1 MNISLVHWMVV
12 ELEYGK
18 NNIRFIKKED
28 LEIVEGSSSHS
39 FPIHTH
45 QVFCVGIVTKGSL
58 KFIIDGKEHCLGN
71 NSIYLVPPHK
81 SHTIIPIDHNHY
93 NYLAICIRNLFPQT
107 NLITYTCEDITIAK
121 EIIQIYD
128 NFKQTKDVCFLK
140 ERMSSILSSMFT
152 VDNRITVNKPN
163 DLIDKAANLITDSL
177 DKPFDLEALATE
189 VHISKFY
196 LSRIFKKQFGVTP
209 LQFYTQAKVKKVRQ
223 ELLKEQQPALLAYD
237 LGFVDQSHLCNTF
250 KKYLGVSPL
259 QFKNNYSNV

>member
-1 MNISLVHWMVV
+1 
-12 ELEYGK
+12 
-18 NNIRFIKKED
+18 
-28 LEIVEGSSSHS
+28 
-39 FPIHTH
+39 
-45 QVFCVGIVTKGSL
+45 
-58 KFIIDGKEHCLGN
+58 
-71 NSIYLVPPHK
+71 
-81 SHTIIPIDHNHY
+81 
-93 NYLAICIRNLFPQT
+93 
-107 NLITYTCEDITIAK
+107 
-121 EIIQIYD
+121 
-128 NFKQTKDVCFLK
+128 
-140 ERMSSILSSMFT
+140 MFT